1 MSKMFIIHQVA
12 VMISRVYVTIYMDD
26 DCKRPDGGAGSCFT
40 RLQIN

>member
-26 DCKRPDGGAGSCFT
+26 CKRPDGGAGSCFT